1 MNDLFLGKKNARY
14 VNYEK
19 LTKLVEKQSRRSIM
33 DTKRKQQTEVKAM
46 TKKLRENLDSN
57 TSRIRRAIEQMRRRK
72 SINFEIKH
80 FCYFNFL
87 IRQS

>member
-72 SINFEIKH
+72 SIDF
-80 FCYFNFL
+80 
-87 IRQS
+87 

>member
-19 LTKLVEKQSRRSIM
+19 LAKLVEKQSRRSIM

-72 SINFEIKH
+72 SINF
-80 FCYFNFL
+80 
-87 IRQS
+87 

>member
-1 MNDLFLGKKNARY
+1 MNDFFLGKKNARY

-72 SINFEIKH
+72 SIDF
-80 FCYFNFL
+80 
-87 IRQS
+87 

>member
-72 SINFEIKH
+72 SINFWIKH
-80 FCYFNFL
+80 F
-87 IRQS
+87 

>member
-72 SINFEIKH
+72 SINF
-80 FCYFNFL
+80 
-87 IRQS
+87 